1 MDIVIDDHLLRAR
14 VQGTVPAAV
23 YELRGDDGQIY
34 TTEAF
39 RRRLQDRLEHPRVER
54 GVHNRYFDE
63 AGRRAALGRLPAAA
77 IVIPDSALVV
87 EIQTVRRAAPDYA
100 NRLLVP
106 ALAAAV
112 HIGGPLVLHR
122 RNFGGKVPGRLG
134 PIADAVGVTIHVVE
148 DG

>member
-14 VQGTVPAAV
+14 VQGTVPAVV
-23 YELRGDDGQIY
+23 YELRGDEGQIY
-34 TTEAF
+34 TTESF

-63 AGRRAALGRLPAAA
+63 AGRRAALVRLPAAA
-77 IVIPDSALVV
+77 IVIPDTALGV
-87 EIQTVRRAAPDYA
+87 EIETVRQAAPDYA

-106 ALAAAV
+106 ALAAALHV
-112 HIGGPLVLHR
+112 DGLLVLHR

-134 PIADAVGVTIHVVE
+134 PIADAVGVTIRIV
-148 DG
+148 DDA

>member
-14 VQGTVPAAV
+14 VQGTLSAGV
-23 YELRGDDGQIY
+23 YELRGEDGQIY

-54 GVHNRYFDE
+54 GVHNRYFDD
-63 AGRRAALGRLPAAA
+63 AGRRAALVRLPAAA
-77 IVIPDSALVV
+77 IVLPDTALGV
-87 EIQTVRRAAPDYA
+87 ELEIVRRAAPEYA

-106 ALAAAV
+106 ALAAALHV
-112 HIGGPLVLHR
+112 GGPLVLHR

-134 PIADAVGVTIHVVE
+134 PIAEAVGVTLHIV
-148 DG
+148 DDA